1 MEKVMAMAMK
11 GEQQGSAR
19 QEAVQMILTGLVALV
34 VTALVMGFAAD
45 VYAAGSGMPWESTLN
60 KVLASLQGPVARF
73 VGVVAIVV
81 TGLTFAL
88 GEGGGFFKQGAGIVF
103 GLSVAFSASTF
114 ITDFGFAGGALF

>member
-1 MEKVMAMAMK
+1 MEKVMAMK
-11 GEQQGSAR
+11 CEAR
-19 QEAVQMILTGLVALV
+19 ASQEAVQMILTGLVACV
-34 VTALVMGFAAD
+34 VMALVMGFAAD
-45 VYAAGSGMPWESTLN
+45 VYAAGSGMPWEGTLN